1 MSALIV
7 LSLLKINLCFGFSLL
22 ISIVKLECVL
32 GLSVKQLLIVLEREV
47 QHVIASLSVLEEQ
60 RPMDVIETPSDGRS
74 SIFVIEDNY
83 ELCTLAG

>member
-1 MSALIV
+1 M
-7 LSLLKINLCFGFSLL
+7 
-22 ISIVKLECVL
+22 
-32 GLSVKQLLIVLEREV
+32 KQLLIVLEREV
-47 QHVIASLSVLEEQ
+47 RHVMASLSVLEEE